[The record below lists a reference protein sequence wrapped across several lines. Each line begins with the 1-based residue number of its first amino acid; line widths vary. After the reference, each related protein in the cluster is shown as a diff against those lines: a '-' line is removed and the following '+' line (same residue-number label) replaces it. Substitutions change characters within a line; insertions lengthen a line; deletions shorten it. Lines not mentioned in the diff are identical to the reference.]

1 MSDIW
6 AVIPVKEFEGAKH
19 RLSPLLSPEQRRLLA
34 ETMLADVFDAVAG
47 AKRLA
52 GIMLITREPVA
63 RAMAE
68 RLGARVETEGARE
81 GHTGAVIAGRRIL
94 AREGKGGFI
103 TMPGDIPAVCAA
115 EVDAVLAA
123 HKPAPSFTITPAHDD
138 LGSNAVICS
147 PPECVPLRFGENSYF
162 PHLDAARAQGIEPTI
177 LRQPGIAMDIDHPV
191 DLEMFLRL
199 PQSQGTR
206 TRALLERLGVTW
218 HDIGRTGAG
227 SR

>member
-34 ETMLADVFDAVAG
+34 ETMLTDVLDAVAG

-52 GIMLITREPVA
+52 GIMLITLEPRA
-63 RAMAE
+63 KAMAE
-68 RLGARVETEGARE
+68 RLGARVEVEGARE
-81 GHTGAVIAGRRIL
+81 GHTGAVLAGRRIL

-103 TMPGDIPAVCAA
+103 TMPGDIPAVRAA
-115 EVDAVLAA
+115 EIDAVLAA
-123 HKPAPSFTITPAHDD
+123 HRPAPSFTISPAHDD

-147 PPECVPLRFGENSYF
+147 PPESVPLRFGENSYF

-177 LRQPGIAMDIDHPV
+177 LRQPGIAMDVDHPV
-191 DLEMFLRL
+191 DLEMLLRL
-199 PQSQGTR
+199 PQSRSTR
-206 TRALLERLGVTW
+206 TSALLEQFS
-218 HDIGRTGAG
+218 IGQANIG
-227 SR
+227 